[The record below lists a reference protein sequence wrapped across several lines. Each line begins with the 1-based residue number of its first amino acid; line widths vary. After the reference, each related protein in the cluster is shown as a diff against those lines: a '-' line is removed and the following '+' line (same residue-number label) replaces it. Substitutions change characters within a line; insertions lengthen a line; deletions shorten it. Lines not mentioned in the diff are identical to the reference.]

1 MTETLDRAVEIL
13 AREMKPRKI
22 VLFGSTAR
30 GEAGPD
36 SDVDLLVVM
45 DRFDSR
51 FAQMN
56 KASALLAR
64 LKIDADVLVYSEA
77 EVEEWGG
84 VVNHVL
90 NEALLEGR
98 VLYAAA

>member
-1 MTETLDRAVEIL
+1 MSDALQTAVETL
-13 AREMKPRKI
+13 AREMKPRRI

-51 FAQMN
+51 FAEMN
-56 KASALLAR
+56 RATALLAH

-77 EVEEWGG
+77 EVEQWGG
-84 VVNHVL
+84 VVNHVI
-90 NEALLEGR
+90 NEALLHGR
-98 VLYAAA
+98 VVYDAA